1 MATLAIQII
10 NHTGLSESLAAA
22 AAAGDQFANDGRIFL
37 HVKNTNGASRDV
49 TINSQNNCSQGFDH
63 DIIVTVPATTG
74 DKMIGPFPPGRFD
87 DGSGFV
93 QVTYESE
100 AGVTVAAIRL
110 ISNP

>member
-1 MATLAIQII
+1 MATLAIQTID
-10 NHTGLSESLAAA
+10 HTGLAEALAAA

-37 HVKNTNGASRDV
+37 HVKNVNAASRDV

-63 DIIVTVPATTG
+63 DITVTVPATTG

-87 DGSGFV
+87 DSGGFV

-100 AGVTVAAIRL
+100 VGVTVAAIRL

>member
-1 MATLAIQII
+1 MATLSVQVI
-10 NHTGLSESLAAA
+10 NHTGLSEALAAA
-22 AAAGDQFANDGRIFL
+22 AGGGDQFQNDGRIFL
-37 HVKNTNGASRDV
+37 HVKNSNVSTRVV

-63 DIIVTVPATTG
+63 DIAVTIPANTG

-93 QVTYESE
+93 QVTYSTE
-100 AGVTVAAIRL
+100 VDLTIAAIRL